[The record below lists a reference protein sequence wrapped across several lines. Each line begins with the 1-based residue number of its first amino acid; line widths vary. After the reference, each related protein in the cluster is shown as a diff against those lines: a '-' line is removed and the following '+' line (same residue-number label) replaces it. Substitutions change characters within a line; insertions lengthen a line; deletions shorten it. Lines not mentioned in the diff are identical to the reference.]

1 MVLTQVCDPYTL
13 VASMAL
19 TFVDYERIL
28 VFLRGTSLTDESLNK
43 LAFYDVNDPTEV
55 SPLGVPYG
63 FHHVTIEGF
72 EKDAGFPLFF
82 DVNFG
87 YQKGQDILNYGRE
100 GFYLDD
106 QTSMVTLQAVTYNP
120 HFKLFASIEIKLEFE
135 TGGRI
140 RMRYDVQSIRVDM
153 YSTPRDQRRLVA
165 ELIFVAATLLDVLIE
180 VKELIC
186 RKRGGV
192 SIASYFTSIWNYID
206 AVNIL
211 LMLYLSFT
219 WFNFQ
224 TKEFA
229 AFSPVERFEV
239 YSNIDADARFLQFNE
254 EEMKRMLVF
263 FSDTKKLSTLLSDYV
278 TGSACALV
286 LLIMRILK
294 VLDFQERMG
303 IVTRTI
309 TNAAVDLFHWLILFG
324 LIFFLYVYMG
334 FLIFGTAI
342 LSFST
347 VERSFQ
353 TCFGILL
360 GEIGVTEEM
369 FNLPNRASVYIFYY
383 TFIMIVFFVLINV
396 FLAIIVDAYVDVKN
410 KAENSESLPTEV
422 VLLSR
427 SLLKSFPG
435 LRMSG
440 KRYLSDSEIV
450 KILDEWL
457 REERNLMA
465 IPGKQQ
471 GCLQLLV
478 F

>member
-1 MVLTQVCDPYTL
+1 M
-13 VASMAL
+13 
-19 TFVDYERIL
+19 
-28 VFLRGTSLTDESLNK
+28 
-43 LAFYDVNDPTEV
+43 
-55 SPLGVPYG
+55 
-63 FHHVTIEGF
+63 
-72 EKDAGFPLFF
+72 FF

-87 YQKGQDILNYGRE
+87 YDKGQDILNYGKE

-106 QTSMVTLQAVTYNP
+106 QTSLLTIQAVTYNP
-120 HFKLFASIEIKLEFE
+120 HYKLFASIDINLEFE

-140 RMRYDVQSIRVDM
+140 RMRYDIQSIRVDM
-153 YSTPRDQRRLVA
+153 YSTKRDQLRFYAEVAFLVA
-165 ELIFVAATLLDVLIE
+165 TVMDVLL
-180 VKELIC
+180 ELKDLLC
-186 RKRGGV
+186 RKRQGMTL
-192 SIASYFTSIWNYID
+192 SSYFASIWNYID
-206 AVNIL
+206 LMNIL
-211 LMLYLSFT
+211 LMLYLSFI
-219 WFNFQ
+219 WLNFQ
-224 TKEFA
+224 TREFA
-229 AFSPVERFEV
+229 VFAPMERFEV
-239 YSNIDADARFLQFNE
+239 YNNINADARFLQFNE
-254 EEMKRMLVF
+254 AEIKQMLRF
-263 FSDTKKLSTLLSDYV
+263 FSDTKNLSTLLSNYV

-369 FNLPNRASVYIFYY
+369 FNLPNKASVYIFYY

-410 KAENSESLPTEV
+410 KAENSESLPKEV
-422 VLLSR
+422 VMLSK
-427 SLLKSFPG
+427 SLLKSLPCFRIG
-435 LRMSG
+435 G
-440 KRYLSDSEIV
+440 KRYLADSEIV
-450 KILDEWL
+450 HILEEWL
-457 REERNLMA
+457 EEERNLTK
-465 IPGKQQ
+465 IPGMY
-471 GCLQLLV
+471 LLV
-478 F
+478 QIFTGHLTCVS